1 MVVDASVL
9 VSGFLPHD
17 VHHDASRA
25 WLSRHVAQGGLV
37 MAPTLLFAELAG
49 AVARRSGSPRLGRRA
64 VDAIL
69 ELPALRLI
77 TLDEALARAAAD
89 LAARLRL
96 RGGDAVYIAA
106 AALLRVPLV
115 SWDTEQRQRAARVVD
130 VVSPR

>member
-1 MVVDASVL
+1 
-9 VSGFLPHD
+9 
-17 VHHDASRA
+17 
-25 WLSRHVAQGGLV
+25 